1 MLTLVIKKKWF
12 DMIDK
17 GEKQEEYRDITPYYN
32 SRLGLREGTEQEI
45 RLRNG
50 YSSSSPMLQITAL
63 ITKGTGNPDWGASE
77 GKEYWVLKIK
87 SRERVLPETF
97 IIKARRCKRCG
108 GLLTSKQAVKDGYG
122 HVCKMRA
129 KEEEQA
135 KQPDPN
141 QLSLFGSSEPDN
153 NILQEEEN
161 NGSNY

>member
-17 GEKQEEYRDITPYYN
+17 GEKLEEYRDITPYYN
-32 SRLGLREGTEQEI
+32 SRLGLHEGTEQEI

-50 YSSSSPMLQITAL
+50 YSSSSPILQITAL
-63 ITKGTGNPDWGASE
+63 ITKGTGNPNWGASE

-87 SRERVLPETF
+87 QKERILPETF
-97 IIKARRCKRCG
+97 VIKARRCKRCG

-129 KEEEQA
+129 KAEEEA
-135 KQPDPN
+135 KCPDPN
-141 QLSLFGSSEPDN
+141 QLSLFPTKSEEDVYPT
-153 NILQEEEN
+153 I
-161 NGSNY
+161 